1 MNDGRMHDQFLKY
14 MIAFKT
20 PAFMIFTFLMAAIC
34 AAVLMP
40 VTAMADT
47 NSFAVDGEEWP
58 GFWFTCEFAQRQRPP
73 DDECKM
79 FDDEGFQL
87 AEGRLRYIRML
98 GSTET
103 ACRNNKKGQ
112 CFSSSTRAIRIS
124 RTDRGKLTLSKN
136 QFKVRYFGCT
146 QVFYF
151 DDTPKYREIW
161 PDKKRCFWASKRRF
175 YIAPYKGKVTIV
187 E

>member
-1 MNDGRMHDQFLKY
+1 
-14 MIAFKT
+14 
-20 PAFMIFTFLMAAIC
+20 
-34 AAVLMP
+34 
-40 VTAMADT
+40 
-47 NSFAVDGEEWP
+47 
-58 GFWFTCEFAQRQRPP
+58 
-73 DDECKM
+73 M

-87 AEGRLRYIRML
+87 AEGRLRYIRMI

-103 ACRNNKKGQ
+103 ACRRNKKGQ
-112 CFSSSTRAIRIS
+112 CFSSSTQAIRIS
-124 RTDRGKLTLSKN
+124 RTDRGKLTLGKN

-175 YIAPYKGKVTIV
+175 YIAPYKGKITIV
-187 E
+187 K